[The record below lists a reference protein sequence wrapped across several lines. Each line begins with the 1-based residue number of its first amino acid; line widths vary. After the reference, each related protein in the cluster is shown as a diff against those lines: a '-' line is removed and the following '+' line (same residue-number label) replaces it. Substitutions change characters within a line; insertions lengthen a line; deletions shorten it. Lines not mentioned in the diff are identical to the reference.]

1 MCPFRLES
9 GPMIA
14 WVGPLAGGLLDFS
27 CRDGSA
33 PKPLLRRSPPEQD
46 SPAWLAIR
54 PRLGGTFAGAES
66 ARWSLLDRTPLSARL
81 RYESQDGAACM
92 IRYELSPDSL
102 LVGLRSAPLVHGIL
116 SGALLIN
123 GISEELEIVPVR
135 GFGRVRLHDQRDA
148 TCPIRIEPGE
158 ADMCALILRYAPRNP
173 GEPRGE
179 P

>member
-1 MCPFRLES
+1 MHLFRLES

-27 CRDGSA
+27 CRDGSS

-46 SPAWLAIR
+46 CPAWLAIR
-54 PRLGGTFAGAES
+54 PRLGGALAGAES

-81 RYESQDGAACM
+81 RYEPGADGSCT

-102 LVGLRSAPLVHGIL
+102 LIGLRSESSMPGRL

-123 GISEELEIVPVR
+123 GVGEELDIVPVC
-135 GFGRVRLHDQRDA
+135 GFGRVRLHDRRDA
-148 TCPIRIEPGE
+148 TCPIRVEPGG
-158 ADMCALILRYAPRNP
+158 ADMCALILRYAPRR
-173 GEPRGE
+173 RGE
-179 P
+179 SRGDP